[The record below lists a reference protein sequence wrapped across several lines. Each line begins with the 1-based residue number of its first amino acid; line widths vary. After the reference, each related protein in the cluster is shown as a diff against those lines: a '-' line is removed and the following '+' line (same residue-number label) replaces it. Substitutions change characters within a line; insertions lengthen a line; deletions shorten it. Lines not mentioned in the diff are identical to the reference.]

1 MSGCRGRSHV
11 DQSRIVLGFACS
23 ARAWVGGVV
32 SGSVLMVILSSVF
45 VVFLSCPGSASAS
58 SKVITENMS
67 GIVEWVYRNGAVADP
82 LPCEAVC
89 KGLWTAEH
97 GPPSAGAQVQVM
109 WDELGDL
116 ETTGTNLWGPISELR
131 DEMGEVKLGPVPLKV
146 GLEVG
151 YGGPDPKWMEITGPT
166 EPVVP
171 SPACGGGW
179 GTIFQ
184 SVGQEIGTTFY
195 EKAYSHGNEWYLAVC
210 GVSEIVASL
219 AYAENPSEPGERC
232 GAGGWSVPGWRVQE
246 WQWNRCGEGLYK
258 GEEIW
263 SPMIA
268 QGFYQQFN
276 FSRPEDWTHQEIP
289 SGEYVHNNEWIN
301 EASDPGISSVE
312 IATESALKS
321 GAFMSKWLEWQLEG
335 EHGPNPL
342 TLTPEEE
349 YGSSSEA
356 APDRPKC
363 FSGHPVNCATGN
375 QTETQTDLSVGGRG
389 PGLHLT
395 RTYNSQLAAKQTSP
409 GPFGYGWTGP
419 YSAHLEV
426 NEEQQQA
433 TVHQSNGSTV
443 RFLYSGEKWV
453 PAAPL
458 VQATLAKEGSNYIY
472 TLPNQTALHFNGS
485 GEITSETDRNGNSI
499 TMSYNAKKQLEAVTD
514 EASRKLTFTYNS
526 EGLVTSAKDPMGHTV
541 KYTYETGRL
550 ATVMEPG
557 ETKANWKFKYDASHQ
572 MTEEVDGRGDAIKT
586 EYDTSHRVTSQTDA
600 LSRKREWKYAS
611 TETGSETTITEPN
624 GSTTVEAFNVAGEP
638 TSVTHAS
645 GTSLAQTTK
654 NEYDSSYNLVAITD
668 PSGHTVKYAYDS
680 EGNRT
685 AETDA
690 LGHVTEWTYDA
701 THDVVAAKTPDGE
714 TTTITRDSH
723 GNAETISRLAPGET
737 TQVTR
742 YKYDFH
748 GDLESATDP
757 LERTTKYEYDSKG
770 DRTAEIDPEGDKR
783 TWEYNEDSQ
792 EVATVSPRGNVSGG
806 EPTKY
811 TTKIERDQRGREIK
825 VTDPLSHATK
835 YTYDAAGNRETVTD
849 ANSHKTKYTYDAD
862 NELTKTEEPNATI
875 IETGYD
881 SEGQIT
887 SQTDGN
893 KDVTKYVRNALEQV
907 TEIID
912 PRERKTTK
920 EYDSAGNLIK
930 LTDATSRTI
939 TYTYNADNQ
948 LVEVSYSDG
957 KTHAAKY
964 EYNGDGKLTHMTD
977 GTGETT
983 NTYDQLDRLTETRNG
998 HGETTGYEYDLAN
1011 QLVKITYPNGKTVT
1025 RAYDKAG
1032 RLEKV
1037 SDWLEHTTK
1046 FAYDADSDLSSI
1058 TFPTGTS
1065 NEDKYTYNAA
1075 DQMSEIKMLKGS
1087 ETLASLVYTR
1097 DSDGQLKKTTSKG
1110 LPGEEKPEFVY
1121 DADNRLTK
1129 AGATVYEYSPA
1140 NNPTKI
1146 GTGTYT
1152 YSKASELETG
1162 PNTTYTYNEVG
1173 QRIKTT
1179 PTTGSATTYG
1189 YDQAGNLLSV
1199 ERPKEGEKAAIED
1212 AYTYDGDDLR
1222 ASQTTS
1228 GTTTYLAWATNEA
1241 IPLLLS
1247 DGTNSYIYGPN
1258 NAPVE
1263 QVNGEKVLYLHHDQQ
1278 GSTRLLTNSTGAK
1291 EATFTYDAFG
1301 NQTGHTGTATTPLGY
1316 NGQYTN
1322 SDTGL
1327 IYLRARVY
1335 DPATAQFLSVDPLVG
1350 STRAPYD
1357 YAADNPLNESDP
1369 TGLGNW
1375 LDLGIP
1381 SPGEVLEPLNPIKY
1395 YEEEISD
1402 YEDGCGY
1409 WGSVE
1414 HGIEG
1419 AVVGTLDATGLD
1431 GAGEDAVRIA
1441 EGSAEHIFRDAAGH
1455 LAEDTPENRALIE
1468 GAVKSANY
1476 VDTHEPGVSVYRE
1489 NLPNGTQVWAEVY
1502 KGEITNAGVN
1512 QTPR

>member
-1 MSGCRGRSHV
+1 
-11 DQSRIVLGFACS
+11 
-23 ARAWVGGVV
+23 
-32 SGSVLMVILSSVF
+32 
-45 VVFLSCPGSASAS
+45 
-58 SKVITENMS
+58 
-67 GIVEWVYRNGAVADP
+67 
-82 LPCEAVC
+82 
-89 KGLWTAEH
+89 
-97 GPPSAGAQVQVM
+97 
-109 WDELGDL
+109 
-116 ETTGTNLWGPISELR
+116 
-131 DEMGEVKLGPVPLKV
+131 MGEVKLGPVPLKV

-166 EPVVP
+166 EPLVP
-171 SPACGGGW
+171 SPACGGTW
-179 GTIFQ
+179 GAFFQ
-184 SVGQEIGTTFY
+184 ATGQEIGGTTYY
-195 EKAYSHGNEWYLAVC
+195 ERAYSPGNEWYLAVC
-210 GVSEIVASL
+210 GVTEIVASL
-219 AYAENPSEPGERC
+219 AYAENPSEPGEQC
-232 GAGGWSVPGWRVQE
+232 GAGGWSVPGWRVQK

-258 GEEIW
+258 GEEVW

-268 QGFYQQFN
+268 EGFYHQFH
-276 FSRPEDWTHQEIP
+276 FSRPADWTHQEIP

-312 IATESALKS
+312 LATKSTLKS
-321 GAFMSKWLEWQLEG
+321 GGFMSSWLEWQLEG
-335 EHGPNPL
+335 ERGLNPL
-342 TLTPEEE
+342 TVMPEEE
-349 YGSSSEA
+349 YGLSSES
-356 APDRPKC
+356 APNRLKC

-395 RTYNSQLAAKQTSP
+395 RTYNPQLAAKQTSP

-426 NEEQQQA
+426 NEEQGRA
-433 TVHQSNGSTV
+433 TVYQSNGSVV
-443 RFLYSGEKWV
+443 RFLYSVEKWV

-472 TLPNQTALHFNGS
+472 TLPNQTVLHFNGS
-485 GEITSETDRNGNSI
+485 GEITSEADRNGNSI
-499 TMSYNAKKQLEAVTD
+499 TMSYNAEKQLEAVTD
-514 EASRKLTFTYNS
+514 EAARKLMFTYNG
-526 EGLVTSAKDPMGHTV
+526 EGLVTSAKDPIGHTV
-541 KYTYETGRL
+541 KYTYETGKL
-550 ATVMEPG
+550 ASVTEPG
-557 ETKANWKFKYDASHQ
+557 ETKASWKFKYDASRQ
-572 MTEEVDGRGDAIKT
+572 MTEEVDGRGNTIKT
-586 EYDTSHRVTSQTDA
+586 EYDSSHRVISQTDA

-611 TETGSETTITEPN
+611 TETGTETSITEPN
-624 GSTTVEAFNVAGEP
+624 GSTTVETFNLAGEP
-638 TSVTHAS
+638 TSITHAS

-654 NEYDSSYNLVAITD
+654 NEYDGSYNLVAITD
-668 PSGHTVKYAYDS
+668 PDGHTVKYAYDP
-680 EGNRT
+680 EGDRT

-701 THDVVAAKTPDGE
+701 THDVLTTKTLDGE
-714 TTTITRDSH
+714 TTTITRDGHS
-723 GNAETISRLAPGET
+723 NPETISRPAPGET

-742 YKYDFH
+742 YKYDSH

-792 EVATVSPRGNVSGG
+792 EIATVSPRGNVAGG
-806 EPTKY
+806 EPAKY

-825 VTDPLSHATK
+825 VTDPLSHVTK

-862 NELTKTEEPNATI
+862 NELTKTEEPNATVV
-875 IETGYD
+875 ETGYD

-912 PRERKTTK
+912 PRERKTKK
-920 EYDSAGNLIK
+920 EYDSAANLIK
-930 LTDATSRTI
+930 LTDATGRTA
-939 TYTYNADNQ
+939 TYSYNADNQ
-948 LVEVSYSDG
+948 LLEVSYSGG

-964 EYNGDGKLTHMTD
+964 EYNGDGKLAHMTD

-983 NTYDQLDRLTETRNG
+983 STYDQLDRLAETKNG

-1011 QLVKITYPNGKTVT
+1011 QLVKITYPNGKAVT
-1025 RAYDKAG
+1025 RTYDKAG

-1037 SDWLEHTTK
+1037 NDWLAHTTK

-1121 DADNRLTK
+1121 DANNRLTK
-1129 AGATVYEYSPA
+1129 AGATVYEYSLS

-1146 GTGTYT
+1146 GTGAYT

-1162 PNTTYTYNEVG
+1162 PSTTYTYNEIG
-1173 QRIKTT
+1173 QRTKTT

-1189 YDQAGNLLSV
+1189 YDQAGNLLTV
-1199 ERPKEGEKAAIED
+1199 ERPKEGEKVAIED
-1212 AYTYDGDDLR
+1212 TYTYDGDNLR
-1222 ASQTTS
+1222 ASQTIS

-1241 IPLLLS
+1241 LPTLLS

-1258 NAPVE
+1258 NVPTE
-1263 QVNGEKVLYLHHDQQ
+1263 QINNSTDTVFYLHHDQQ
-1278 GSTRLLTNSTGAK
+1278 GSTRLLTSSTGTK
-1291 EATFTYDAFG
+1291 EASFTYDSYG

-1316 NGQYTN
+1316 DGQYTSN
-1322 SDTGL
+1322 DTGL

-1335 DPATAQFLSVDPLVG
+1335 DPATAQFLNVDPAVSLTG
-1350 STRAPYD
+1350 APYS
-1357 YAADNPLNESDP
+1357 YAEDNPLNRSDN
-1369 TGLGNW
+1369 TGLSSWNPFSESFWTEGNF
-1375 LDLGIP
+1375 I
-1381 SPGEVLEPLNPIKY
+1381 SESPLNPIPY
-1395 YEEEISD
+1395 YQAEIES
-1402 YEDGCGY
+1402 YENGCGY
-1409 WGSVE
+1409 FASVA
-1414 HGIEG
+1414 HGLEG
-1419 AVVGTLDATGLD
+1419 AIAGTALFAGGEGADEADSVAANITFGHGARHLVGTALDSSEVESAIQSQIEQSVAKASATGSFWGRTVVGGQTI
-1431 GAGEDAVRIA
+1431 EY
-1441 EGSAEHIFRDAAGH
+1441 
-1455 LAEDTPENRALIE
+1455 RA
-1468 GAVKSANY
+1468 Y
-1476 VDTHEPGVSVYRE
+1476 T
-1489 NLPNGTQVWAEVY
+1489 LPNGTINVGTYYV
-1502 KGEITNAGVN
+1502 V
-1512 QTPR
+1512 P